1 MITPLIKTRFNLAA
15 KLNFLTILLILV
27 TSAGISIFVFR
38 TESLSYYQELLS
50 HGRTIA
56 DMTSKNC
63 EYGIYTEDRLS
74 LLPVIESLSVDPAIA
89 YVSVMNRQDR
99 SLVSKVFKQS
109 LEMPALPFSDDI
121 HGARGIVHED
131 FINKQD
137 GRRYIEIFAPVA
149 GAASGHITD
158 VLLQGPAAGTE

>member
-38 TESLSYYQELLS
+38 TESTSYYQELLS

-121 HGARGIVHED
+121 HGARGIGPQPARADAPGESRRAHRAIVAPLCPLLREPA
-131 FINKQD
+131 
-137 GRRYIEIFAPVA
+137 GRPEV
-149 GAASGHITD
+149 
-158 VLLQGPAAGTE
+158 